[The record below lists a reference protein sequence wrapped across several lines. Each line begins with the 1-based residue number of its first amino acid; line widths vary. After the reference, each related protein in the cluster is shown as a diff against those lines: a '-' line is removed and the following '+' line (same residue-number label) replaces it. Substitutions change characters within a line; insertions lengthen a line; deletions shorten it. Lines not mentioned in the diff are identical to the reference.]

1 MPETLG
7 GGEVSEAQDECL
19 RERERVREIAPSNI
33 CLPETL
39 GGGEVSEAPD
49 ECLREREIE
58 SERDCTV

>member
-7 GGEVSEAQDECL
+7 GGEVSEAPDECL
-19 RERERVREIAPSNI
+19 RESERVREIAPSNI

-49 ECLREREIE
+49 ECLRERESE

>member
-1 MPETLG
+1 MFE
-7 GGEVSEAQDECL
+7 
-19 RERERVREIAPSNI
+19 RESERVREIAPSNI